1 MKKRKSL
8 GYGFPDE
15 VTKVSLKGSNLKKI
29 DEDDWKDQL
38 IPNFDAYEQQE
49 AQKDP
54 WRDTILLILT
64 LLLFFSIFL
73 RIFHLQIV
81 KGEASRQLAD
91 GNRIQIRLI
100 HAPRGV
106 IYDRNG
112 KILAAH
118 SPAFRLF
125 DSKIKKARLITREE
139 ALELEVKND
148 PRSKDLEIDNV
159 RTYPKGESLAHV
171 IGYVGEISPQD
182 LQKTQFEN
190 YRLGD
195 RIGKMGIEA
204 QYESLLKGIDGGE
217 VIEVDSK
224 GEKIRTLRRN
234 APIPGQSIY
243 LTIDSG
249 LQEILYKL
257 MNDTLL
263 KVGACCGAVI
273 ALDPL
278 SGQILALVS
287 LPSFDPNIFT
297 RGQDEGEINKIL
309 SGSDSP
315 ILNRSIS
322 GSYPPGSTFKI
333 VSSLAALSSG
343 VSADTTIQDNGEFYL
358 GTSRFSNWY
367 FNQYGKVEGSV
378 NLVKALQRSN
388 DTYFYRISQ
397 IIGEQAIISWARK
410 LFLGGKLNI
419 DLPGEETGLVGD
431 DEWKRKT
438 FGQGWYPGDTLHMAI
453 GQGFVLTTP
462 LQVLG
467 ITSYIA
473 ADGKLFRPQLVFK
486 KKNLLVSDLLPKENV
501 KVISEG
507 LKKVPKIGGTA
518 WPFFSFPIETAGKTG
533 TSEYGDPKGRTHAW
547 YTSYA
552 PANDPKI
559 ALTILI
565 EGGGEGSS
573 VAAPI
578 AKEAYR
584 WYFSE
589 DKNKLIQDVYI
600 PATESGRQLGE

>member
-1 MKKRKSL
+1 MKKKSF
-8 GYGFPDE
+8 GFDE
-15 VTKVSLKGSNLKKI
+15 
-29 DEDDWKDQL
+29 WKDQL
-38 IPNFDAYEQQE
+38 IPNFNAYDQQE
-49 AQKDP
+49 DQKDY
-54 WRDTILLILT
+54 WRSTILLILT
-64 LLLFFSIFL
+64 LLIFFSIFL

-81 KGEASRQLAD
+81 KGERSRQLAD
-91 GNRIQIRLI
+91 GNRIQIRFI

-112 KILAAH
+112 QILAAS
-118 SPAFRLF
+118 SPAFALN
-125 DSKIKKARLITREE
+125 DGDIKKTRLITREE
-139 ALELEVKND
+139 ALELEVKKD
-148 PRSKDLEIDNV
+148 PRSKNLEIDNV

-171 IGYVGEISPQD
+171 VGYVGEISPQD
-182 LQKTQFEN
+182 LQNPQFKK

-195 RIGKMGIEA
+195 RIGKTGIES

-234 APIPGQSIY
+234 APISGQSIY
-243 LTIDSG
+243 LTIDSN

-257 MNDTLL
+257 ISDTLV
-263 KVGACCGAVI
+263 KVGACCGAGI
-273 ALDPL
+273 ASDPM

-287 LPSFDPNIFT
+287 LPSFDPNVFI

-333 VSSLAALSSG
+333 VTALAALSSG
-343 VSADTTIQDNGEFYL
+343 KIRTQTTIQDSGVIYL
-358 GTSRFSNWY
+358 GTFKFSNWY
-367 FNQYGKVEGSV
+367 FNQYGKLEGPV
-378 NLVKALQRSN
+378 DLVKALQRSN
-388 DTYFYRISQ
+388 DTYFYHVGQ
-397 IIGEQAIISWARK
+397 TIGEQAIIDFARRLK
-410 LFLGGKLNI
+410 LGEKLNI
-419 DLPGEETGLVGD
+419 DIPGEEAGLVPD
-431 DEWKRKT
+431 DRWKREKL
-438 FGQGWYPGDTLHMAI
+438 GEVWYPGNTLHLAI
-453 GQGFVLTTP
+453 GQGFILTTP
-462 LQVLG
+462 LQILG

-473 ADGKLFRPQLVFK
+473 AGGELYKPQILLK
-486 KKNLLVSDLLPKENV
+486 SKPHLLVSNLLPKENV
-501 KVISEG
+501 NTISEG
-507 LKKVPKIGGTA
+507 LKKVPQTGGTA
-518 WPFFSFPIETAGKTG
+518 WPFFTFPIETAGKTG
-533 TSEYGDPKGRTHAW
+533 TAEYGDARDRTHAW

-578 AKEAYR
+578 AKEVYR

-589 DKNKLIQDVYI
+589 DKNNLIKDIYI
-600 PATESGRQLGE
+600 PATESARSLGE